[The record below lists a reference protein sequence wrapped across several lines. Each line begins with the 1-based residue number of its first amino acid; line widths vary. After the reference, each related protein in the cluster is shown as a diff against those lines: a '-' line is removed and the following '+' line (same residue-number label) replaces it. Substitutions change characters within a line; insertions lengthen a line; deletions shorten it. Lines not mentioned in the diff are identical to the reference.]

1 MNPLLLT
8 AAFGALCL
16 TGAAAHGQAG
26 KPQSQ
31 PSTAPQGDAAEQERY
46 RQAQERYQR
55 GLREAEAARLRY
67 EAELARHQRQ
77 VERARRRQDEYDRRM
92 ARRNAQAVD
101 RAPAESEARPA
112 VAGPPA
118 SPASADRCAQQRE
131 RSRRRGRGI
140 GGVVGGIAGGVIGGP
155 AGGVANMVTSVLP
168 VGALIGEAIASLLDC
183 DEQQKAATATE
194 EAVRTGGVVGT
205 TAVWQSETRANVTG
219 SSTVTGA
226 EPLAADGA
234 QCVTVT
240 DIVIVDGEETRAPK
254 RMCRR
259 PPANRFVRV

>member
-1 MNPLLLT
+1 MNRTLLT
-8 AAFGALCL
+8 AALGALCL
-16 TGAAAHGQAG
+16 SGAAVLAQVPA
-26 KPQSQ
+26 KTDP
-31 PSTAPQGDAAEQERY
+31 AEEERY
-46 RQAQERYQR
+46 RQAQ
-55 GLREAEAARLRY
+55 LRHQAELRAAEAARLRY
-67 EAELARHQRQ
+67 EADLARHRRQ
-77 VERARRRQDEYDRRM
+77 VERADRRRAEYDRRM
-92 ARRNAQAVD
+92 ARRNARDDD
-101 RAPAESEARPA
+101 RAPEESEAGPA
-112 VAGPPA
+112 LAVPVQSAPV
-118 SPASADRCAQQRE
+118 SADRCAEQRE
-131 RSRRRGRGI
+131 RNRRRGRGI
-140 GGVVGGIAGGVIGGP
+140 GGVLGGIAGGVIGGP
-155 AGGVANMVTSVLP
+155 AGGVANVVTNILP
-168 VGALIGEAIASLLDC
+168 VGALLGEAIASLLDC

-205 TAVWQSETRANVTG
+205 TAVWRSETRANVTG